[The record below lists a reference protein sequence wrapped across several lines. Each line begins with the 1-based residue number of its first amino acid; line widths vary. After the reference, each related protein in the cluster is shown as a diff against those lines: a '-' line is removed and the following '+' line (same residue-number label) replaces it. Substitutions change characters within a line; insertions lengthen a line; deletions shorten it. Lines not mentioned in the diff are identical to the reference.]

1 MSFTDDINL
10 DSRLVNKF
18 NFLESQLDTIHKEVE
33 VISSALFKNGEHL
46 NLVSRLTIT
55 EMRLT
60 RIDTDL
66 QEMKQSVKEIQS
78 NLVGLPDK
86 FKNSVRTELEET
98 NKNYVDWRSF
108 GLAIVTF
115 IFASLGIFLKF
126 CLDWFSK
133 G

>member
-1 MSFTDDINL
+1 VSFTDDINL